1 MQGLP
6 SVVRSHE
13 RPQEA
18 SVAELWFVWAELDIN
33 SRL

>member
-13 RPQEA
+13 RPKEG
-18 SVAELWFVWAELDIN
+18 SVAELWLVWAELDIN
-33 SRL
+33 S